1 MESNECSGN
10 SDLGDVNIKR
20 DIFQRDSLSHLV
32 LILALIPVS
41 LILKKPRQHEFS
53 GSKVKINHFLFI
65 DDLNLYSRNEKG
77 LDSLV
82 QIMSVLVKIR
92 NEVRCN
98 LVKIRNEVRCR
109 KVC

>member
-41 LILKKPRQHEFS
+41 LILKKPRQHMS
-53 GSKVKINHFLFI
+53 FLEAKRRLIIFY
-65 DDLNLYSRNEKG
+65 LL
-77 LDSLV
+77 
-82 QIMSVLVKIR
+82 MT
-92 NEVRCN
+92 
-98 LVKIRNEVRCR
+98 
-109 KVC
+109 